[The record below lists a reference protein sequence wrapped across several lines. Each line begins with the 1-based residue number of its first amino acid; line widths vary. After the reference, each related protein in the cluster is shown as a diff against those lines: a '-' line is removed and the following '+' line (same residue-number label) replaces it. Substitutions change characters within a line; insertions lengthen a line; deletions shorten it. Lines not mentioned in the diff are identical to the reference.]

1 MLHAGEKVLS
11 PSEAKTYAD
20 TMSKSASVN
29 AINST
34 STTDSMSNEFGNLLN
49 ELKTAN
55 KNLNTLVAINDATK
69 NNSERMKIIL
79 ANRTESLV

>member
-1 MLHAGEKVLS
+1 LAMLHAGEKVLS

-34 STTDSMSNEFGNLLN
+34 STTNNMSNEFGNLLN
-49 ELKTAN
+49 ELKG
-55 KNLNTLVAINDATK
+55 
-69 NNSERMKIIL
+69 
-79 ANRTESLV
+79 